1 MWMGILPACKTVLH
15 VCPLVPSEAN
25 LDLGL
30 QMVVSHK
37 SVLWIN
43 HRSSGLVMHPFWDKV
58 SLCNSGWSGTHYVKQ
73 TGLKFRDL
81 LSLPAEIKGMNHHT
95 WPLFLCVSVLCLC
108 VWKRTE
114 EGTGWSGTRVA
125 GGYEPSWVLE
135 TKLEGHLQK
144 QQMLVA
150 TKPTFLHQYWLL
162 FLLLTFFVLLH

>member
-1 MWMGILPACKTVLH
+1 MQFLKHYPWGKRKHLREQTIHFNLMWMGILPACKTVLH

-95 WPLFLCVSVLCLC
+95 WPLFRSVCQFYAY
-108 VWKRTE
+108 VYGRGQKRALDDQE
-114 EGTGWSGTRVA
+114 
-125 GGYEPSWVLE
+125 LE
-135 TKLEGHLQK
+135 LQVV
-144 QQMLVA
+144 MS
-150 TKPTFLHQYWLL
+150 PHGF
-162 FLLLTFFVLLH
+162 